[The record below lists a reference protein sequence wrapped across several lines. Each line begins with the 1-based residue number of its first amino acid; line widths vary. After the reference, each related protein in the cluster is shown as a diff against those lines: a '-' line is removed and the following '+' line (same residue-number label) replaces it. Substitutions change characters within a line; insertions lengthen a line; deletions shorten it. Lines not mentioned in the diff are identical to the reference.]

1 MLVYGIPNDRAF
13 DVRVWRTPQTKYPA
27 RRLTPARVCAPS
39 SITCCSPS
47 IKEPTPGVGG
57 GRGRC
62 SHPVNPGPEHPST
75 PSSGTVSGQPPTAV
89 GGCVTGE
96 RAEAR
101 TDNQAGN
108 QERHWIH
115 RFHVQGARL
124 DVPRG
129 EAHRVRQPPGKQTGT
144 HQARA
149 EPECRSDQY
158 QCSHK
163 INFAITGC
171 AVIER
176 PRRRSSRPFRPSPA
190 RNPRPRHWDGIL
202 QSKSVLTWPFGRDAG
217 NVFQQSLHSLHSPGT
232 APTRTICSNHPFAW
246 SARTCPQQAESGV
259 ISSPSYA

>member
-1 MLVYGIPNDRAF
+1 MD
-13 DVRVWRTPQTKYPA
+13 
-27 RRLTPARVCAPS
+27 
-39 SITCCSPS
+39 
-47 IKEPTPGVGG
+47 
-57 GRGRC
+57 
-62 SHPVNPGPEHPST
+62 PGPEHPST
-75 PSSGTVSGQPPTAV
+75 PSSGTVSGQPPTAL

-108 QERHWIH
+108 QERHGIN
-115 RFHVQGARL
+115 RFHVQGARP

-190 RNPRPRHWDGIL
+190 RNPRSRHWDGIL
-202 QSKSVLTWPFGRDAG
+202 PSKSVLTWSFGRDAG
-217 NVFQQSLHSLHSPGT
+217 NVFSAVTPLTPLPRHCAHQNHLQQPPVRLECANVP
-232 APTRTICSNHPFAW
+232 AA
-246 SARTCPQQAESGV
+246 SG
-259 ISSPSYA
+259 IRCDQ